1 MKSSNFY
8 YIDTSVLGGYFDRE
22 FLKTTRLF
30 FSQVKEGRYRLII
43 SDLVG
48 KELEMA
54 PEPVRNLPDMFSN
67 EELKILRITE
77 EMDWLADEYV
87 RAGIVTESYRDDALH
102 AAAATLSPVKALVS
116 WNFRH
121 LVNIRREEG
130 FNGVNL
136 LNGYRQIR
144 ILSPAEVIDYEE

>member
-1 MKSSNFY
+1 MKNINFY
-8 YIDTSVLGGYFDRE
+8 YVDTSVLGGYFDQE

-30 FSQVKEGRYRLII
+30 CSQVKEGRYRLLI

-48 KELEMA
+48 KELETA
-54 PEPVRNLPDMFSN
+54 PETVRNLPDMFSPV
-67 EELKILRITE
+67 ELMFVQVTE
-77 EMDWLADEYV
+77 EMDRLADEYV
-87 RAGIVTESYRDDALH
+87 KAGIVSETYRDDALH
-102 AAAATLSPVKALVS
+102 VAAATLSPAKAIVS

>member
-1 MKSSNFY
+1 MKNINFY
-8 YIDTSVLGGYFDRE
+8 YIDTSVFGGYFDKE
-22 FLKTTRLF
+22 FFKTTCLF
-30 FSQVKEGRYRLII
+30 WSQAKEGRFRLLI

-48 KELEMA
+48 KELEKA
-54 PEPVRNLPDMFSN
+54 SEPVRNLLMMFST
-67 EELKILRITE
+67 EDMMLIQITE

-87 RAGIVTESYRDDALH
+87 KTGIVYENYRDDALH
-102 AAAATLSPVKALVS
+102 VAAATLSPAKALVS

-136 LNGYRQIR
+136 LKGYRQIR
-144 ILSPAEVIDYEE
+144 IVSPTEVIEYEE